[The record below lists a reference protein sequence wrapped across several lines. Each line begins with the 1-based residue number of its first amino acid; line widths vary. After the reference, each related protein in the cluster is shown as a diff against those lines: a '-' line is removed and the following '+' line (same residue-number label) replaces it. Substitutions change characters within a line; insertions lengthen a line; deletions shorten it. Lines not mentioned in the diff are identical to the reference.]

1 MSVPS
6 CWRLARRL
14 AMLPFLL
21 GAPGAM
27 LHASEGADGVG
38 GDVLGQAEALLA
50 QRDAQRA
57 FELLD
62 PYEAVRA
69 GDPAFDTLMG
79 RAAFAAGQF
88 SRAVLAWERV
98 VAVQPDNAAAAW
110 ELGRALH
117 AVGDRRGA
125 AAVSERVR
133 TDGVPVDAALS
144 IDQFLVSHDRRGH
157 DGGSTWKGY
166 VEFALGRDSNVNAG
180 PGPDAPTL
188 SPPGTPAWTLAPGAE
203 AQRASYAQV
212 QGNLRGRHVLDAR
225 WSLIGSATAE
235 LRGHAGAGDA
245 YDSTQLDAT
254 AGVAYRWERHDWM
267 LSAQGATYRLD
278 GSTLRNIG
286 GALAQWI
293 YRIDGYRHWDTFVQ
307 VQGLRYPAQSLRDAR
322 RTVGGASYVQVLRT
336 GSLFY
341 AGLYAGRESP
351 RADNL
356 EHLQHDLTGVRAG
369 LQWALSAQWAAFAH
383 LNHERRSY
391 GGADPFFGVVRRDR
405 QTQWALGLSWLP
417 APGWRVTP
425 QWAQTRNASNVPI
438 TDYDRRLFSV
448 TVRREF

>member
-21 GAPGAM
+21 GVPGAM
-27 LHASEGADGVG
+27 LCASEAVRGAD

-62 PYEAVRA
+62 PHEAASA

-79 RAAFAAGQF
+79 RATFAAGQF

-98 VAVQPDNAAAAW
+98 VAAQPDNAAAAW

-125 AAVSERVR
+125 EAVSERVR
-133 TDGVPVDAALS
+133 TAGVPVDAALS
-144 IDQFLVSHDRRGH
+144 IDQFLVSHDRRGY
-157 DGGSTWKGY
+157 DGLSTWKGY
-166 VEFALGRDSNVNAG
+166 VELTLGRDSNVNAG
-180 PGPDAPTL
+180 PGPDAPAL

-212 QGNLRGRHVLDAR
+212 LGNVRGRHVLDAR
-225 WSLIGSATAE
+225 WSLIGSATAD
-235 LRGHAGAGDA
+235 LRGHAGAADT
-245 YDSTQLDAT
+245 YDSAQLDAT
-254 AGVAYRWERHDWM
+254 AGVAYRLERHEWM
-267 LSAQGATYRLD
+267 LSGQGATYRLD
-278 GSTLRNIG
+278 SSALRNIG
-286 GALAQWI
+286 GVLAQWL
-293 YRIDGYRHWDTFVQ
+293 YRIDGFRHWDTFVQ
-307 VQGLRYPAQSLRDAR
+307 FQGLRYPGQPLRDAR
-322 RTVGGASYVQVLRT
+322 RTVAGASYVHMLRS
-336 GSLFY
+336 GSLVY
-341 AGLYAGRESP
+341 AGLYGGRESP
-351 RADNL
+351 RADAL
-356 EHLQHDLTGVRAG
+356 DQLRHDLSGVRAG
-369 LQWALSAQWAAFAH
+369 LQWALGAQWAAFTH
-383 LNHERRSY
+383 LQHERRSY
-391 GGADPFFGVVRRDR
+391 GAADPFFGVVRRDR

-425 QWAQTRNASNVPI
+425 QWAQTRNASTVPI
-438 TDYDRRLFSV
+438 TDYDRRVFSV